1 MLNIAL
7 VFVWC
12 LQNVHLESS
21 QAALPVEM
29 NKTDGHR
36 SATTSL
42 LLPGRVLHL
51 NALSQKRSFR
61 NSGNKA
67 GAVHGFE
74 ILEENGLGT
83 IVTTKIARGAAMV
96 CVCVHVHTN
105 FEVFC
110 E

>member
-1 MLNIAL
+1 M
-7 VFVWC
+7 FVWC
-12 LQNVHLESS
+12 IQNLHLESS

-42 LLPGRVLHL
+42 LLPGKVLHL

-67 GAVHGFE
+67 GAVRGFE
-74 ILEENGLGT
+74 ILEEIGLGT

-96 CVCVHVHTN
+96 CVCVHAYIN
-105 FEVFC
+105 FEVVLQLF
-110 E
+110 